1 MTESKLQSLI
11 SLLDDPDE
19 NIAVTVMGELLKNE
33 AELMP
38 LLGELQEADNKLLRK
53 RVQQLETIIML
64 RNRRRN
70 FLSRIDGGECDIADG
85 LVELHLLYFDRDTPE
100 MIRSLIELF
109 VNVALNNNISSVDEL
124 GAFMAQ
130 NNFVLPMPDE
140 KLEPENYCV
149 GPILE
154 DRIGSDILLCTL
166 ALLAGVHSGL
176 PLELA
181 RIDGNFAVCTP
192 EGRFISPANS
202 WQADVIGTQTADLSW
217 NSPSAVLKYA
227 SLMLFL
233 HAVSSDNF
241 RYVYTIAQAMSGGKD
256 DFTTGFLPYPYNGKE
271 PAE

>member
-1 MTESKLQSLI
+1 MTKSKLQSLI

-176 PLELA
+176 PLELLGSNPVFHMYSDNEIIIEGA
-181 RIDGNFAVCTP
+181 KNIEHYDEQNVRILINKICLNVYGDNLC
-192 EGRFISPANS
+192 I
-202 WQADVIGTQTADLSW
+202 
-217 NSPSAVLKYA
+217 KC
-227 SLMLFL
+227 LFL
-233 HAVSSDNF
+233 VH
-241 RYVYTIAQAMSGGKD
+241 RI
-256 DFTTGFLPYPYNGKE
+256 E
-271 PAE
+271 